1 MEKLELIDVIQ
12 QIVQDTVQAHG
23 PLTTGYGTVKSTS
36 PLTISVQAT
45 KMDVTEPVV
54 ILTDNVMRKEVTVQG
69 ETVIINPG
77 LNPGDKVLFLR
88 ANAGQNYIII
98 SKA

>member
-1 MEKLELIDVIQ
+1 
-12 QIVQDTVQAHG
+12 
-23 PLTTGYGTVKSTS
+23 
-36 PLTISVQAT
+36 
-45 KMDVTEPVV
+45 MDVTEPVV

>member
-12 QIVQDTVQAHG
+12 QIVQDTVQAQG

-36 PLTISVQAT
+36 PLTILAQAT
-45 KMDVTEPVV
+45 KMDVTEPAVV
-54 ILTDNVMRKEVTVQG
+54 LTDNVMRKEITVQG
-69 ETVIINPG
+69 ETVVINPG

-88 ANAGQNYIII
+88 ADAGQNYIII
-98 SKA
+98 SKV

>member
-1 MEKLELIDVIQ
+1 M
-12 QIVQDTVQAHG
+12 QAHG

-36 PLTISVQAT
+36 PLTISVQTT

-54 ILTDNVMRKEVTVQG
+54 ILTDNVMRKD